1 MSCASKQRS
10 LKCPDSASVLFFSIL
25 TVASQGALA
34 FEFAQGVIVDPTAS
48 IVYLMN
54 LDGGINAVALS
65 DGTVLTTTPRAA
77 KPLLLYDGTL
87 LAQAEGK
94 DSVLSLV
101 GLRAKDLEP
110 TFTVDVPL
118 PAEIQSAG
126 WCRLGASFYA
136 TARME
141 AGVILV
147 QWQSMQRTISGLP
160 TREPARVSTGFARI
174 IPRDGRLIDA
184 AEGEPSTPRNA
195 RKEGQSSITQMP
207 AATPRCASSGG
218 AAAIQYDGDRV
229 TLLRWSKAGD
239 PLPNVRLFGSDLTFR
254 TFSRDCRHLSASKAE
269 NGWSW
274 SIYALARLRTH

>member
-1 MSCASKQRS
+1 VPRIA
-10 LKCPDSASVLFFSIL
+10 LLFFFFSIL

-118 PAEIQSAG
+118 PREIRAPVGAVSALRFTRQPAWRPVSSSCSG
-126 WCRLGASFYA
+126 NLCN
-136 TARME
+136 
-141 AGVILV
+141 V
-147 QWQSMQRTISGLP
+147 Q
-160 TREPARVSTGFARI
+160 
-174 IPRDGRLIDA
+174 
-184 AEGEPSTPRNA
+184 
-195 RKEGQSSITQMP
+195 
-207 AATPRCASSGG
+207 
-218 AAAIQYDGDRV
+218 
-229 TLLRWSKAGD
+229 
-239 PLPNVRLFGSDLTFR
+239 
-254 TFSRDCRHLSASKAE
+254 
-269 NGWSW
+269 
-274 SIYALARLRTH
+274 